1 MVKINQILLSIFA
14 ILSNIN
20 SIYLHTKKNKNEYCM
35 SKFIDVDDSITISYL
50 ITGDSDE
57 EKIDSKFVGPEG
69 SLIGEKTN
77 ESGGLMKFV
86 AKQKGEHKLCFFV
99 PKPGENFISFE
110 FFTANEKGHT
120 LDMAKDGNQLRII
133 ILFEFF

>member
-57 EKIDSKFVGPEG
+57 EKIDAKFTDPKG
-69 SLIGEKTN
+69 SLIEEKMN
-77 ESGGLMKFV
+77 ESGGEMKHT
-86 AKQKGEHKLCFFV
+86 AREQGTHKLCFLV

-110 FFTANEKGHT
+110 FFIK
-120 LDMAKDGNQLRII
+120 
-133 ILFEFF
+133 LFNFRLVFFYH